1 MNWEIWVYFE
11 KNNNETNSKCEPLE
25 TKNTTKGWLSSFQA
39 LGGDVWNPQKKH
51 KPGNADANS
60 KNQIFLG
67 GRHAMD
73 IMKLGTALN

>member
-1 MNWEIWVYFE
+1 MFEI
-11 KNNNETNSKCEPLE
+11 P
-25 TKNTTKGWLSSFQA
+25 
-39 LGGDVWNPQKKH
+39 PKKH
-51 KPGNADANS
+51 IAAISKPGNADANS